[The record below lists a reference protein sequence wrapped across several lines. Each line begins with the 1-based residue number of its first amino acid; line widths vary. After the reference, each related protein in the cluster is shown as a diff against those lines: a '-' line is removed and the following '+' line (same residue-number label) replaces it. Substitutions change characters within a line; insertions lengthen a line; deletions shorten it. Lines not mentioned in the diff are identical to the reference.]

1 MIYIP
6 EDICRIVTR
15 IVPRPTVEGVVL
27 PYPTIILYAT
37 YLVAGGL
44 VLVTGLVKMDYT
56 AIPSD
61 CLVPTVLAIVLASL
75 FLFAV
80 LYLVG
85 YQEKKSKVLELRATA
100 IKNGQAVDEI
110 AMAKVQSFNNI
121 YVMALLIGTAIT
133 SAVTYLAMIS
143 VIPENV
149 AVVTTIDYV
158 LWAIA
163 GVIAIGL
170 VFDKVMIHPIADGT
184 FKKKVLDPLTDEIIS
199 KFQEDSKDAPAL
211 TNDQLN
217 TLIQAL
223 TGAMKKE

>member
-1 MIYIP
+1 MT
-6 EDICRIVTR
+6 EDICRTVTR
-15 IVPRPTVEGVVL
+15 IVPRPTVEGIVL

-37 YLVAGGL
+37 YLVAGGV

-100 IKNGQAVDEI
+100 IQNGQAVDEI

-121 YVMALLIGTAIT
+121 YVCALLIGTAVT
-133 SAVTYLAMIS
+133 SAFAYLAMIS
-143 VIPENV
+143 VIPGNV
-149 AVVTTIDYV
+149 ALATTIDYI

-163 GVIAIGL
+163 GVVAIGL
-170 VFDKVMIHPIADGT
+170 VLDRFMIHPIADGT
-184 FKKKVLDPLTDEIIS
+184 FKKKVLDPITDEIIS
-199 KFQEDSKDAPAL
+199 KFQDDSKESPAL
-211 TNDQLN
+211 TNDQLT
-217 TLIQAL
+217 TLINAL
-223 TGAMKKE
+223 TNAVNKN